1 MTHHDPSGVPPYGQP
16 GGSVPAQ
23 PPAPGRSVPPHGGSG
38 APVPPYG
45 AYGTP
50 PVPAYG
56 QPVPP
61 SSGLYGQTPPPAPA
75 YGQPMPPVYD
85 GAFGGGYGYVP
96 RPPVP
101 GGLATGTIA
110 LAVAVTAVQVLAWV
124 TSFGAAEEFERAARA
139 GTPSAEVLTGYDA
152 VGLLLVPVQLAAAIV
167 TCLWLWQS
175 RVLAEAVSPARGHAR
190 SRVWVWLGWIVPVVA
205 LWFPYQVVR
214 DVRAATVVAPRRGLG
229 WWWAGWLLWSVATNV
244 ATQLTTLSSAG
255 AAGTFALLPV
265 AETVGT
271 AGLVLAL
278 VLWVRTVREITAG
291 QRAVTGVDAR

>member
-1 MTHHDPSGVPPYGQP
+1 M
-16 GGSVPAQ
+16 
-23 PPAPGRSVPPHGGSG
+23 
-38 APVPPYG
+38 
-45 AYGTP
+45 
-50 PVPAYG
+50 
-56 QPVPP
+56 
-61 SSGLYGQTPPPAPA
+61 
-75 YGQPMPPVYD
+75 
-85 GAFGGGYGYVP
+85 
-96 RPPVP
+96 
-101 GGLATGTIA
+101 
-110 LAVAVTAVQVLAWV
+110 
-124 TSFGAAEEFERAARA
+124 
-139 GTPSAEVLTGYDA
+139 
-152 VGLLLVPVQLAAAIV
+152 GLLLLPVQLAAAVV

-205 LWFPYQVVR
+205 FWFPYQVVR

-291 QRAVTGVDAR
+291 QRAAVGADAR

>member
-1 MTHHDPSGVPPYGQP
+1 M
-16 GGSVPAQ
+16 
-23 PPAPGRSVPPHGGSG
+23 
-38 APVPPYG
+38 
-45 AYGTP
+45 
-50 PVPAYG
+50 PAYG
-56 QPVPP
+56 QAA
-61 SSGLYGQTPPPAPA
+61 PPPFGSTGPTPLSAPA
-75 YGQPMPPVYD
+75 YGQPTAPVY
-85 GAFGGGYGYVP
+85 GAYGGGYGYVP

-152 VGLLLVPVQLAAAIV
+152 VGLLLLPVQLAAAVV

-205 LWFPYQVVR
+205 FWFPYQVVR

-291 QRAVTGVDAR
+291 QRGAVGADAR

>member
-16 GGSVPAQ
+16 GGPVPGQ
-23 PPAPGRSVPPHGGSG
+23 PSAPGR
-38 APVPPYG
+38 PVPQYG
-45 AYGTP
+45 AYGTA

-56 QPVPP
+56 QAAPSPAGPSALTPP
-61 SSGLYGQTPPPAPA
+61 SAPVYGQPTAPA
-75 YGQPMPPVYD
+75 YGAY
-85 GAFGGGYGYVP
+85 GGGYGYVP

-124 TSFGAAEEFERAARA
+124 TSFRAAEEFERAARA

-152 VGLLLVPVQLAAAIV
+152 VGLLLLPVQLAAAIV

-175 RVLAEAVSPARGHAR
+175 RVLAEAVSPAHGHAR

-229 WWWAGWLLWSVATNV
+229 WWWAGWILWSVATNV

-271 AGLVLAL
+271 AGVVLAL

-291 QRAVTGVDAR
+291 QRAATGVDAR

>member
-16 GGSVPAQ
+16 GGPVPGQ
-23 PPAPGRSVPPHGGSG
+23 PPAPGR
-38 APVPPYG
+38 PVPQYG
-45 AYGTP
+45 AYGTA

-56 QPVPP
+56 QAAPPHPGASGQMPP
-61 SSGLYGQTPPPAPA
+61 SAPV
-75 YGQPMPPVYD
+75 YGQPTPPVY
-85 GAFGGGYGYVP
+85 GAYGGGYGYVP

-101 GGLATGTIA
+101 GGLATATIA
-110 LAVAVTAVQVLAWV
+110 LAVAVTAVQVLAWL

-152 VGLLLVPVQLAAAIV
+152 VGLLLLPVQLAAAVV

-205 LWFPYQVVR
+205 FWFPYQVVR
-214 DVRAATVVAPRRGLG
+214 DVRAATVVVPRPGLG

-244 ATQLTTLSSAG
+244 ATQLTTLSSTG

-271 AGLVLAL
+271 AGLVVAL

-291 QRAVTGVDAR
+291 QRAAVGADAR